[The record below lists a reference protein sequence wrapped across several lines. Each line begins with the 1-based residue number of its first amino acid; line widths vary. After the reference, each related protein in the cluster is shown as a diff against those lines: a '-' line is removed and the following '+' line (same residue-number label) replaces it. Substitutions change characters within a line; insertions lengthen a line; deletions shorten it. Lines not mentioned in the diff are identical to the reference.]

1 MYQPEKEILFVS
13 GDENKI
19 IFPITFGNKYCYQN
33 LLPKNFLQHLQ
44 NAPGFELDAF
54 MEAHQQTAQTSVRK
68 NTIKNSSVFDNKV
81 QVSWCE
87 NGVYLEERPLFTLD
101 PLFHAG
107 AYYVQEASS
116 MFLDYLVRKI
126 FPERKNLRVLD
137 LCAAPGGKSTLLASL
152 LDERSLLLSNEV
164 IRSRASILE
173 ENVVRWGYTNHW
185 VCSNDPKE
193 IGKLK
198 GYFDLIVVDA
208 PCSGSGL
215 FRKDARAMNEWS
227 EANVQLCSQRQ
238 QRILADVWDALKENG
253 VMIYA
258 TCSYS
263 VEEDEAILA
272 WMQQEFSVGGCH
284 IEVPHEWGIIPSKVK
299 ELTGY
304 RFYPNK
310 VNGEGFFIAAI
321 QKKESTVA
329 IKLPKQ
335 KSLHDEKQFMA
346 SKQLLR
352 SKDVR
357 CLPFHPNEFH
367 AIDTAH
373 EPDFYLLQQFVYLRK
388 LGVQLGSPTAKEWL
402 PSHELALSI
411 DRSTSIPLLDINKE
425 QALKFLKKD
434 SFEIESLPKGWWLF
448 TYQGLG
454 LGWIKSLGNRFNNYL
469 PKHWRIRMEIPDE
482 DWQ

>member
-1 MYQPEKEILFVS
+1 MRLGLMFFT
-13 GDENKI
+13 N
-19 IFPITFGNKYCYQN
+19 FPITFDNKNWYSH
-33 LLPKNFLQHLQ
+33 LFPKFFLQHLQ

-54 MEAHQQTAQTSVRK
+54 IEAHQNTGQTSIRK
-68 NTIKNSSVFDNKV
+68 NTKKHAPIFENNEHVP
-81 QVSWCE
+81 WCN
-87 NGVYLEERPLFTLD
+87 NGFYLEERPLFTLD

-116 MFLDYLVRKI
+116 MFLDFLVKKI
-126 FPERKNLRVLD
+126 FPERKNMRVLD

-152 LDERSLLLSNEV
+152 LDESSLLLSNEV

-173 ENVVRWGYTNHW
+173 ENVVRWGYTNNW

-215 FRKDARAMNEWS
+215 FRKDARAINEWS

-238 QRILADVWDALKENG
+238 KRILADVWDALKENG
-253 VMIYA
+253 VLIYA

-263 VEEDEAILA
+263 EEEDEAILV
-272 WMQQEFSVGGCH
+272 WLQEEFSVTGFQ
-284 IEVPHEWGIIPSKVK
+284 IDVPYEWGIIQSKVK
-299 ELTGY
+299 ELMGY
-304 RFYPNK
+304 RFYPNRI
-310 VNGEGFFIAAI
+310 NGEGFFIAAI
-321 QKKESTVA
+321 QKKEALAT
-329 IKLPKQ
+329 IKFPKQ
-335 KSLHDEKQFMA
+335 KSLHDEKQFNA
-346 SKQLLR
+346 SKHLLTQKDFHCVQLPSR
-352 SKDVR
+352 
-357 CLPFHPNEFH
+357 EFH
-367 AIDTAH
+367 AIDVVH
-373 EPDFYLLQQFVYLRK
+373 EQDYYLLQQIVYLRK
-388 LGVQLGSPTAKEWL
+388 TGIELGSPTAKEWL

-411 DRSTSIPLLDINKE
+411 DRNTSIPSIDLNKE
-425 QALKFLKKD
+425 QALRFLKKE
-434 SFEIESLPKGWWLF
+434 SFEIENLPKGWLLF

-482 DWQ
+482 DWM